1 MFEAGKKQVEPRE
14 VPIPDLVNFAE
25 RSFRPLANQK
35 ALDFT
40 IEAQDK
46 SIRWIRTD
54 PLRLQQILTN
64 LLGNAFKFT
73 ETGTVPLR
81 IGTAQ
86 TERQF
91 AHPELQEASKAFS
104 FPVIV
109 TGIGLPQDNH

>member
-73 ETGTVPLR
+73 ETGTVALR
-81 IGTAQ
+81 ISTPQRDGQ
-86 TERQF
+86 FPRPEMHERS
-91 AHPELQEASKAFS
+91 EC
-104 FPVIV
+104 
-109 TGIGLPQDNH
+109 

>member
-1 MFEAGKKQVEPRE
+1 MFEAGKRQVERRE
-14 VPIPDLVNFAE
+14 VQITDLVNFAE

-73 ETGTVPLR
+73 ETGTVALR

-86 TERQF
+86 RERQF
-91 AHPELQEASKAFS
+91 AHPALQQAIPVFS
-104 FPVIV
+104 F
-109 TGIGLPQDNH
+109 TLLD